1 MKEFMENRLKI
12 KRKVLVVDDEAVNRK
27 MLEKMLEGSYE
38 ILEASNGREALTVIL
53 DNQDTLSLVLLDLLM
68 PVMDGYEL
76 LSLIEN
82 DVNLKHIPVIVLTS
96 EKSAEVKSLNMGAA
110 DFIPKPYDL
119 PEVILARVNKT
130 IQLYE
135 NINIVSATQYD
146 ELTSL
151 FNREFFMEYC
161 TVIDQYYPDTDMDA
175 VVINI
180 NRFHVLNEM
189 YGRPFGDELLKKIAA
204 SVKGYVREN
213 RGIACRYHADMFY
226 IYMPHTDYIEEIF
239 RQIVTD
245 VSDKLEDAGGRI
257 RVGIYPRV
265 NRRLDIHRRMDCAL
279 LACNSIK
286 GKYNA
291 HIAYYD
297 SEMREKE
304 AYAERLMAD
313 MEKAL
318 SEKQF
323 VVYYQPKMAIQEGV
337 PHLTSAEALIRWQ
350 HPELGMISPG
360 HFIPLFE
367 ENGMIRKLDR
377 YVWREA
383 AAQVAAWKNTYGIT
397 IPVSVNVSRI
407 DMLEPGFI
415 DEIMNIVK
423 EAGITPDEYMLEV
436 TESAYTEDSDRIIEV
451 VNDLRSAGFR
461 IEMDDFG
468 TGYSSLNMLSSLP
481 IDVLKLDM
489 RFIRNIHTNPK
500 DLRMVVLIMDIA
512 EYLNLTVVAEG
523 VEFKEQYEL
532 LRQAGVHVIQGF
544 YFSKPVHPDRFSD
557 FIKER
562 IEYDNSRE
570 A

>member
-1 MKEFMENRLKI
+1 MYEIVEERLKLR
-12 KRKVLVVDDEAVNRK
+12 KKVLVVDDEEINRK
-27 MLEKMLEGSYE
+27 MLQKIVEKEYDTL
-38 ILEASNGREALTVIL
+38 LASNGREALNIIL

-68 PVMDGYEL
+68 PEMDGYEL
-76 LSLIEN
+76 LALIQS

-96 EKSAEVKSLNMGAA
+96 ENSAEVKSLKMGAA
-110 DFIPKPYDL
+110 DFIPKPYNV
-119 PEVILARVNKT
+119 PEVILARIGKT

-135 NINIVSATQYD
+135 SINIVSATQYD
-146 ELTSL
+146 ELTNL
-151 FNREFFMEYC
+151 FNREFFMEYA

-175 VVINI
+175 MVLNI
-180 NRFHVLNEM
+180 NRFHVINEM
-189 YGRPFGDELLKKIAA
+189 YGRSFGDELLKRIA
-204 SVKGYVREN
+204 SSIKDYVREN
-213 RGIACRYHADMFY
+213 RGIGCRYNADSFY
-226 IYMPHTDYIEEIF
+226 IYMPHTDFAEEIY
-239 RQIVTD
+239 RQIVTG
-245 VSDKLEDAGGRI
+245 VADKIEDAGSRI
-257 RVGIYPRV
+257 RIGIYPRA
-265 NRRLDIHRRMDCAL
+265 NRRLEMNRRFDCAL
-279 LACNSIK
+279 LACNSIR
-286 GKYNA
+286 GSFNN

-297 SEMREKE
+297 SEMHEKE

-313 MEKAL
+313 MEKGL
-318 SEKQF
+318 SERQF
-323 VVYYQPKMAIQEGV
+323 VVYYQPKFAIQDGD
-337 PHLTSAEALIRWQ
+337 PRLTSAEALIRWQ

-383 AAQVAAWKNTYGIT
+383 AAQVARWKETYGIT

-407 DMLEPGFI
+407 DMMESGFI
-415 DEIMNIVK
+415 DEITGIVK
-423 EAGITPDEYMLEV
+423 EAGIGPDEYMLEV
-436 TESAYTEDSDRIIEV
+436 TESAYTEDSEQIIEV
-451 VNDLRSAGFR
+451 VNKLRELGFK

-489 RFIRNIHTNPK
+489 RFISNIHTNPK

-512 EYLNLTVVAEG
+512 EYLNVTVVAEG
-523 VEFKEQYEL
+523 VEYKEQFEL

-544 YFSKPVHPDRFSD
+544 YFSKPVHPDKFAD

-562 IEYDNSRE
+562 INYDNNRQ